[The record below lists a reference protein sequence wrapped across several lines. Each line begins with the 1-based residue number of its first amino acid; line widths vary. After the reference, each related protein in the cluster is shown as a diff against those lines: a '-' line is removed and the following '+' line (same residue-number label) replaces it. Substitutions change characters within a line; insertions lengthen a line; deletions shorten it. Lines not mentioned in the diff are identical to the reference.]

1 MSRYFLQQD
10 QEVITNR
17 AIIRNVVMKGIERE
31 LEGNITNREIIRND
45 EKGEETT
52 ERANPTNSLKF
63 LVFRLLHSRI
73 RRRFVPDPVF
83 IRYYNPTDTE
93 TPWELMVLTL
103 TLTFLSNCRITVT
116 RRSKSF

>member
-17 AIIRNVVMKGIERE
+17 AIIRNVGMEGMERE
-31 LEGNITNREIIRND
+31 SEGSLTNREIIRND
-45 EKGEETT
+45 ENGQEMT
-52 ERANPTNSLKF
+52 ERANPKTSPKF
-63 LVFRLLHSRI
+63 SVFRLLHSGI

-116 RRSKSF
+116 HAF